1 MYEYKVVV
9 LWNNV
14 PWIWHRCYLPELSAT
29 MVTYVNLNKT
39 RCVDALS
46 WKNPP
51 PRISKQFMAAD
62 VWKLFTL
69 LQVTL
74 IKLLVQPGR
83 FGRNDFLCLPWDSIW
98 QFQILWHKKCK
109 LQWNTTI
116 KLYKTY
122 NFWIQIFK
130 ERERGKNIKTPDKKF
145 NRSEN
150 FEFLM
155 QALQRMHV
163 LIFFSKQSTQRTSM

>member
-1 MYEYKVVV
+1 MFPGYGIVVTF
-9 LWNNV
+9 LNSQQHWL
-14 PWIWHRCYLPELSAT
+14 PMWIW
-29 MVTYVNLNKT
+29 T
-39 RCVDALS
+39 RLGAWMLC
-46 WKNPP
+46 PGRTP
-51 PRISKQFMAAD
+51 HPRISKQFMAAA

-83 FGRNDFLCLPWDSIW
+83 FGRNDLLYLPWDSIW

-130 ERERGKNIKTPDKKF
+130 EREGGKNTKTPDKKF
-145 NRSEN
+145 NRTEN

-155 QALQRMHV
+155 QALQSMHV
-163 LIFFSKQSTQRTSM
+163 LIFFLNNPHKGHQCKVTDTID